1 MTNESKLVTLILTC
15 SSLCQRDVRKQV
27 ENEHAYLL
35 LMSLIKGTV
44 LCNEKS
50 LNRPRSKFCKVLS
63 SVESS
68 CSRNALTLILS
79 IRLDK

>member
-35 LMSLIKGTV
+35 LMSLIKSTV

-63 SVESS
+63 SVESR